1 MRVPMSKPVLEDLF
15 KWSGRR
21 DRKSY
26 ALLNLAMFG
35 FGMAATVLWII
46 EAELSGDPDTAFGTL
61 IVLIVMFCVMGV
73 SSIATTAQRCR
84 DLGMP
89 GVVSAVIM
97 LPYAGIAAWIAILV
111 MPGDKGP
118 NKFGADP
125 RGLKA

>member
-1 MRVPMSKPVLEDLF
+1 MSKPVFEDLF

-26 ALLNLAMFG
+26 ALLNLGILG

-46 EAELSGDPDTAFGTL
+46 EAELSGDPDTAMGTL
-61 IVLIVMFCVMGV
+61 IVLLLMFLVMGV

-84 DLGMP
+84 DLGMA
-89 GVVSAVIM
+89 GAVSAVVL

-111 MPGDKGP
+111 MPGEKGP
-118 NKFGADP
+118 NRYGADP
-125 RGLKA
+125 RGLKK

>member
-1 MRVPMSKPVLEDLF
+1 MSKPVLEDLF

-26 ALLNLAMFG
+26 ALLNLAMLG
-35 FGMAATVLWII
+35 FGLAATVLWII

-61 IVLIVMFCVMGV
+61 IGLIVMFCVMGV

-89 GVVSAVIM
+89 GVVSAAVM
-97 LPYAGIAAWIAILV
+97 LPYAGIAAWIAILA
-111 MPGDKGP
+111 MPGEEGP
-118 NKFGADP
+118 NRFGADP
-125 RGLKA
+125 RKAKS

>member
-1 MRVPMSKPVLEDLF
+1 MSKPVFEDLF

-26 ALLNLAMFG
+26 ALLNLGMLG

-46 EAELSGDPDTAFGTL
+46 EAELSGDPDTAMGTL
-61 IVLIVMFCVMGV
+61 IVLLLMFLVMGV

-84 DLGMP
+84 DLGMA
-89 GVVSAVIM
+89 GAVSAVVL

-111 MPGDKGP
+111 MPGNEGP
-118 NKFGADP
+118 NRYGADP
-125 RGLKA
+125 RRLKA